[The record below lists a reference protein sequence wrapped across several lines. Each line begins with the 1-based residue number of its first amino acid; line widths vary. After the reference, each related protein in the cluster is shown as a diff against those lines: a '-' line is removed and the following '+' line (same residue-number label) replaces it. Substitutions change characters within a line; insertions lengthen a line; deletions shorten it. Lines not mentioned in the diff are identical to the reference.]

1 MIGIVIVAHSAALAA
16 GVRALVTQMTGD
28 RVPIAAA
35 GGSTNADEPIGTD
48 PMLVLE
54 AIDAVDQGDDILVL
68 MDLGSAIMS
77 AEAALEFLDDDVRAR
92 VYLCEAPVAEG
103 ALAAAVQAAAGSDI
117 ARVMAEA
124 RASLQPKAAQLAPL
138 LRIKPPAAPVT
149 DAVPPAAPEA
159 AAHQITVTVPNR
171 LGLHARPAARLVE
184 TAARF
189 DAWVRYTCNGRH
201 AAGDSIN
208 QIATLGARQGDQL
221 TVATGGPEAE
231 AVLRAVEALA
241 AANFGDTDDAPPA
254 PVAGA
259 TAVDAPPGAV
269 TGGSVVPGI
278 ALGPALAL
286 DRTLPA
292 VETRSIDDPP
302 AEQARLDRAMAGV
315 GAELEAV
322 VVRTRARM
330 AAGDAGIIDAQLLI
344 LRDPALAA
352 AARTRIAAAEI
363 CAEAAWVAAI
373 QEIVAQ
379 YRALADPYMRQRAA
393 DVLDIGRRVL
403 AQLTGAPQTVMLD
416 APAVVVAHEVG
427 PLDVAQFDPDRVLG
441 VVTAVGG
448 ATGHAAILLRGLGI
462 PTVMGVGAVDAV
474 ETEALVGLDGARG
487 FFWPY
492 RMLPRSR
499 N

>member
-1 MIGIVIVAHSAALAA
+1 M
-16 GVRALVTQMTGD
+16 
-28 RVPIAAA
+28 
-35 GGSTNADEPIGTD
+35 
-48 PMLVLE
+48 
-54 AIDAVDQGDDILVL
+54 
-68 MDLGSAIMS
+68 
-77 AEAALEFLDDDVRAR
+77 
-92 VYLCEAPVAEG
+92 AEG
-103 ALAAAVQAAAGSDI
+103 AG
-117 ARVMAEA
+117 
-124 RASLQPKAAQLAPL
+124 
-138 LRIKPPAAPVT
+138 
-149 DAVPPAAPEA
+149 VPPAQGGATGAPAAHQAARGSRHRRRAPATRKA

-269 TGGSVVPGI
+269 TGRPVVPGI

-322 VVRTRARM
+322 VVRTPGQDGRRRRGHHWRAT
-330 AAGDAGIIDAQLLI
+330 AHLL
-344 LRDPALAA
+344 DPALAA
-352 AARTRIAAAEI
+352 AALRIAAEQI
-363 CAEAAWVAAI
+363 CAEAAWAAAI
-373 QEIVAQ
+373 QGDRRPMPGAGRPVHAPARPTWTSAGVARPNSRRTPDGDAR
-379 YRALADPYMRQRAA
+379 RA
-393 DVLDIGRRVL
+393 GRRRRPR
-403 AQLTGAPQTVMLD
+403 G
-416 APAVVVAHEVG
+416 G
-427 PLDVAQFDPDRVLG
+427 
-441 VVTAVGG
+441 AVG
-448 ATGHAAILLRGLGI
+448 RG
-462 PTVMGVGAVDAV
+462 PV
-474 ETEALVGLDGARG
+474 
-487 FFWPY
+487 
-492 RMLPRSR
+492 
-499 N
+499 